1 MGKGLSIARSVGI
14 VAGQP
19 PICFTAA
26 NLEREAE
33 TNARKINI
41 MVRGHTCVKEQPL
54 GKSNDA
60 SGYSPVNST

>member
-33 TNARKINI
+33 TNARKNI
-41 MVRGHTCVKEQPL
+41 IVRGHTCVKEQNL